1 MTCHYDDD
9 IYQVDQ
15 KTTPKKP
22 ILAISLNL
30 RAAARKFQELA
41 KIAIFKAILG
51 LYLNLRAAARK
62 FRHIY
67 HMGIFTWH
75 LGAYIKER
83 VKIIPQ
89 KSHYWL
95 HSQIYEPRLVNFRI

>member
-9 IYQVDQ
+9 IDQVDQ
-15 KTTPKKP
+15 KTTSKKP

-30 RAAARKFQELA
+30 RAAARKFLELA
-41 KIAIFKAILG
+41 KIAIFKAIFG

-62 FRHIY
+62 FRYIY

-75 LGAYIKER
+75 LGAYINER

-89 KSHYWL
+89 KAHFGL
-95 HSQIYEPRLVNFRI
+95 DPQIYEPRLVNLRI